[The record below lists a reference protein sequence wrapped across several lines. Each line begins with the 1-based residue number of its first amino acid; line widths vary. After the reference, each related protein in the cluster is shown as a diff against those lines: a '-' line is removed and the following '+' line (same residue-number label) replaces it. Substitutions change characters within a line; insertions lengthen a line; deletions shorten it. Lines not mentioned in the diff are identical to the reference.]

1 MERLAPRVSSTLS
14 DPATLTT
21 AASVE
26 AAQAASVEAAL
37 NADPAPAGSAFTA
50 SRDEEA
56 IRALVVAARSG
67 DEAAFVSV
75 YRTYAPAVYRFCLA
89 RVGRPEDAEDLLQQT
104 FLRVVEAL
112 PRYEDRGLPFGAW
125 LFRIARSV
133 TVDQHRRRRDEL
145 SLDIEGGEPNG
156 VPPAPLA
163 IDLGDR
169 EMLLAALASLT
180 PDQREVV
187 RLRFF
192 ADLTARECG
201 LVLGRDEA
209 AVRALQ
215 WRALAALR
223 RAMDST
229 APAPAVRHVQ
239 RLAVT

>member
-1 MERLAPRVSSTLS
+1 VIGQ
-14 DPATLTT
+14 T
-21 AASVE
+21 AAHVE
-26 AAQAASVEAAL
+26 VVQT
-37 NADPAPAGSAFTA
+37 ADPAPAGSAVPA

-56 IRALVVAARSG
+56 IRGLAIAARTG
-67 DEAAFVSV
+67 DEAAFVSL

-112 PRYEDRGLPFGAW
+112 PRYEDRGIPFGAW

-133 TVDQHRRRRDEL
+133 TVDQHRRRRDDL
-145 SLDIEGGEPNG
+145 SLDIEGAETTGG
-156 VPPAPLA
+156 PAAPST
-163 IDLGDR
+163 IDLGER
-169 EMLLAALASLT
+169 EVLLAALASLT

-192 ADLTARECG
+192 ADLTARESG
-201 LVLGRDEA
+201 LILGRDEV

-223 RAMDST
+223 RALDPPLAT
-229 APAPAVRHVQ
+229 PPARRVP
-239 RLAVT
+239 RLVAT

>member
-1 MERLAPRVSSTLS
+1 VTWRTATSAEASSAAGARTAPNT
-14 DPATLTT
+14 DPA
-21 AASVE
+21 S
-26 AAQAASVEAAL
+26 
-37 NADPAPAGSAFTA
+37 AGSVFAA
-50 SRDEEA
+50 ARDEEA
-56 IRALVVAARSG
+56 IRGLVIAARSG

-75 YRTYAPAVYRFCLA
+75 YRTYAPDVYRFCLA

-145 SLDIEGGEPNG
+145 SLDTEGGEPNG

-163 IDLGDR
+163 LDLGDR

-201 LVLGRDEA
+201 LILGRDEA

-229 APAPAVRHVQ
+229 PPAPAVRHVQ

>member
-1 MERLAPRVSSTLS
+1 V
-14 DPATLTT
+14 T
-21 AASVE
+21 A
-26 AAQAASVEAAL
+26 
-37 NADPAPAGSAFTA
+37 
-50 SRDEEA
+50 
-56 IRALVVAARSG
+56 
-67 DEAAFVSV
+67 
-75 YRTYAPAVYRFCLA
+75 
-89 RVGRPEDAEDLLQQT
+89 
-104 FLRVVEAL
+104 
-112 PRYEDRGLPFGAW
+112 
-125 LFRIARSV
+125 
-133 TVDQHRRRRDEL
+133 DQHRRRRDEL